1 MSPSTPSP
9 DAPPR
14 PSAERRGC
22 AFCLS
27 SAFIGLGVLFLLLA
41 AAWTLLSLPSLEP
54 RIALSFLRLFDGL
67 RNALLWTATGFLS
80 AGFAVCAVGAVETGR
95 IRSRGLAI
103 LCAALLAVGSV
114 ASFVGA
120 GISVAAWVASRCVC
134 DAFGDDA
141 YPGLI
146 VLPGFRYH
154 PATPW
159 SGATYE
165 AWVSFE
171 AASPEFFCENSERA
185 APDEARRAI
194 RKACRAFPAF
204 RPNSRE
210 TVFITG
216 ENGVPRWRIVLG
228 ARGAECVVLAE
239 NGDDA
244 RDEGIV
250 TLAQVRSVP
259 GRPPL
264 LLRTYA
270 VSNGLRRSI
279 VFDRPDPWASTV
291 WFATFCTNSLL
302 PDGGWDSQWLA
313 PFRER
318 AARRIRVPSGG
329 VAEFTVE
336 LPDDRRPRA
345 LLVPVRETGF
355 RGRRMFCAAF
365 PPELPDPRIPC
376 RHQGVGVVGL
386 PVEYPPDPRFE
397 KPFLRLEFKGPDRYS
412 YKGREYSFAQLR
424 SALEKNGPMGPT
436 VLLDLPDKAPAREW
450 FRLRDLCSESGVLSL
465 LTATD
470 GAAVPIPNAMGH
482 EWRWEIPDPIDVPPG
497 TPPPPPDPFRPGRLG
512 IFEDGSFA
520 VDSLPCPAADLHER
534 ISEATDGGI
543 RGLVIWC
550 HRNAPYG
557 SLRRAIGAY
566 WDIGGISFWAWTE

>member
-54 RIALSFLRLFDGL
+54 RIALWFLRLFDGL
-67 RNALLWTATGFLS
+67 RNALLWTAAGFLS
-80 AGFAVCAVGAVETGR
+80 AGFAVCAVGVVETGR
-95 IRSRGLAI
+95 IRSRRLAL

-204 RPNSRE
+204 RPDPRE
-210 TVFITG
+210 IVFVTG

-228 ARGAECVVLAE
+228 ARGAECVVLSETAGKAPKPTAAPTE
-239 NGDDA
+239 CPLPQM
-244 RDEGIV
+244 E
-250 TLAQVRSVP
+250 LRSTKYAKEFV
-259 GRPPL
+259 L
-264 LLRTYA
+264 A
-270 VSNGLRRSI
+270 VSNRCDRTISI
-279 VFDRPDPWASTV
+279 QTEGEETVLFGIEFLVDGQWKWDGICLNDCFTWCQIPPNGAREFRLESRVALKKGRHRIGVFIECDFPD
-291 WFATFCTNSLL
+291 
-302 PDGGWDSQWLA
+302 
-313 PFRER
+313 
-318 AARRIRVPSGG
+318 
-329 VAEFTVE
+329 
-336 LPDDRRPRA
+336 
-345 LLVPVRETGF
+345 ETGWH
-355 RGRRMFCAAF
+355 RQWRANLEPDA
-365 PPELPDPRIPC
+365 PENNEFLA
-376 RHQGVGVVGL
+376 VG
-386 PVEYPPDPRFE
+386 
-397 KPFLRLEFKGPDRYS
+397 S
-412 YKGREYSFAQLR
+412 Y
-424 SALEKNGPMGPT
+424 
-436 VLLDLPDKAPAREW
+436 
-450 FRLRDLCSESGVLSL
+450 
-465 LTATD
+465 
-470 GAAVPIPNAMGH
+470 
-482 EWRWEIPDPIDVPPG
+482 
-497 TPPPPPDPFRPGRLG
+497 
-512 IFEDGSFA
+512 
-520 VDSLPCPAADLHER
+520 
-534 ISEATDGGI
+534 
-543 RGLVIWC
+543 
-550 HRNAPYG
+550 
-557 SLRRAIGAY
+557 
-566 WDIGGISFWAWTE
+566 